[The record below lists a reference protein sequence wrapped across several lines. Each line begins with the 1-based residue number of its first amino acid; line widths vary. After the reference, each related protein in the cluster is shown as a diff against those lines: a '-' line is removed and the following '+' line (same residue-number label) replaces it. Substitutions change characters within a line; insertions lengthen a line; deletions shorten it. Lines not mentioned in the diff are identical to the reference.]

1 MNILQACAHPE
12 IFAPWFKNRDTYVA
26 WFAFLAALFGLPMTD
41 EQLELYQKHTGRQ
54 EAPTEAQREAWLVIG
69 RRGGKSFTMALIA
82 VFLACFFDYRQY
94 LAPGERATVL
104 VIATDRRQARVIL
117 RYVRAMLDNIPLLKD
132 MVERDTADSFDL
144 DNSTTIEVGTASF
157 RSTRGYTYA
166 AVLCDELAFWRT
178 DDAAEPDYAILDA
191 IRPGMASIPTSMLL
205 CASSPHARR
214 GALWDAFKRFWSK
227 DDAPL
232 VWRAATREMNPTIP
246 QSVVDRALERDQ
258 SSASAEYMAEFRSDI
273 EDFVSLEVVEACV
286 TTGVYERPRISGV
299 RYRGFVDPSGGSND
313 SMTLAISHSEG
324 RRVVLDCTREIKP
337 PFSPEA
343 VVDDFAKTLA
353 SYGIHEVEGDRYAG
367 EWPRE
372 QFRKRGISYKL
383 SEKIRSD
390 LYRDLLPM
398 LNSGTVDLLDDN
410 RLVNQIVNLERRV
423 SRGGKES
430 IDHAPGGHDDLA
442 NAVAG
447 ALNASV
453 KPVNTVVTME
463 LWEALETGGRG
474 YGR

>member
-12 IFAPWFKNRDTYVA
+12 IFAPWFRNPETYRG
-26 WFAFLAALFGLPMTD
+26 WFAFLAALFGLQMDD
-41 EQLELYQKHTGRQ
+41 EQLDLYRKHTGRT
-54 EAPTEAQREAWLVIG
+54 EAPTEAQREGWLVIG

-117 RYVRAMLDNIPLLKD
+117 RYVRAMLDNIPLLHA

-144 DNSTTIEVGTASF
+144 DNFTTIEVGTASF
-157 RSTRGYTYA
+157 RSTRGYTFA
-166 AVLCDELAFWRT
+166 AVLADELAFWRT

-214 GALWDAFKRFWSK
+214 GALWDAFKRFWGK

-273 EDFVSLEVVEACV
+273 EQFVNIEVVEACV
-286 TTGVYERPRISGV
+286 SRGVYERAPLSNI
-299 RYRGFVDPSGGSND
+299 RYRAFVDPSGGSND
-313 SMTLAISHSEG
+313 SMTLAIGHKEG
-324 RRVVLDCTREIKP
+324 ERIILDCVRERKP
-337 PFSPEA
+337 PFSPES
-343 VVDDFAKTLA
+343 VVAEFADTLA
-353 SYGIHEVEGDRYAG
+353 KYRVQEVEGDRYAG

-372 QFRKRGISYKL
+372 QFRKKGISYKIA
-383 SEKIRSD
+383 EKPRSD
-390 LYRDLLPM
+390 LYRDMLPM
-398 LNSGTVDLLDDN
+398 LNSGTADLLDSD
-410 RLVNQIVNLERRV
+410 RLVNQIVGLERRV

-430 IDHAPGGHDDLA
+430 IDHAPGGHDDVA

-447 ALNASV
+447 VLNASV
-453 KPVNTVVTME
+453 KPRHVTISE
-463 LWEALETGGRG
+463 EFLI
-474 YGR
+474 

>member
-1 MNILQACAHPE
+1 MNILEACRHRE
-12 IFAPWFKNRDTYVA
+12 IFAPWFRKPETYRA
-26 WFAFLAALFGLPMTD
+26 WFAFLAAMFGLPMD
-41 EQLELYQKHTGRQ
+41 EEQLELYRKHTGRS
-54 EAPTEAQREAWLVIG
+54 EAPTEPQREAWMVIG
-69 RRGGKSFTMALIA
+69 RRGGKSFHMALIA
-82 VFLACFFDYRQY
+82 VYLAAFFDYREY

-117 RYVRAMLDNIPLLKD
+117 RYVRAMLDNIGALKD
-132 MVERDTADSFDL
+132 MVDRDTADSFDL
-144 DNSTTIEVGTASF
+144 NNLTTIEVGTASF

-214 GALWDAFKRFWSK
+214 GALWDAFKRYWGK
-227 DDAPL
+227 DGQPL
-232 VWRAATREMNPTIP
+232 VWKAATREMNPTIP

-258 SSASAEYMAEFRSDI
+258 ASAMAEYGAEFRADI
-273 EDFVSLEVVEACV
+273 EDFVNIEVVQACV
-286 TTGVYERPRISGV
+286 SSKVFERPPVSNI
-299 RYRGFVDPSGGSND
+299 RYRAFVDPSGGSND
-313 SMTLAISHSEG
+313 SMTLAIGHNEKDRSI
-324 RRVVLDCTREIKP
+324 LDCVRERKP
-337 PFSPEA
+337 PFSPES
-343 VVDDFAKTLA
+343 VVAEFADTLKRYRI
-353 SYGIHEVEGDRYAG
+353 SEVEGDRYAG

-372 QFRKRGISYKL
+372 QFRKKGIAYKL
-383 SEKIRSD
+383 SEKPRSD

-398 LNSGTVDLLDDN
+398 LNSGTADLLDSD
-410 RLVNQIVNLERRV
+410 RLVNQIVGLERRV

-447 ALNASV
+447 VLNATV
-453 KPVNTVVTME
+453 KPRNVVISE
-463 LWEALETGGRG
+463 PLRI
-474 YGR
+474 